1 MTPPAM
7 GIHFGNL
14 ARVRHIIT
22 YSLSPFEQRA
32 FPNVFSDALPNV
44 WRRFSSQVFKVVP
57 RECRGGTRRVFPPF
71 FVAFWG
77 GEAGLC
83 DLGLCPGAGPALSV
97 PCPCSLGGR
106 VPALLVGL
114 AGVRAAQEEEP
125 G

>member
-1 MTPPAM
+1 M

-32 FPNVFSDALPNV
+32 LPSVFSDALPNV

-57 RECRGGTRRVFPPF
+57 RECRGTAP
-71 FVAFWG
+71 G
-77 GEAGLC
+77 GRG
-83 DLGLCPGAGPALSV
+83 GAGVSAPALSARSPSSV
-97 PCPCSLGGR
+97 RGL
-106 VPALLVGL
+106 VPALLVGHP
-114 AGVRAAQEEEP
+114 GVREAQEEEP